1 MVKTSN
7 INTLAVPLPTGHV
20 LDMEIDG
27 QKFEIHT
34 VGVPLHMNVNDDGEW
49 EVRMM
54 ISYQVELVYEC
65 KLQPGCRRN
74 NFSTQPPGRMQSI
87 LSTAGPISI
96 IISDALQRQEFSVAL
111 RIAHIL
117 NLYHRLDSEIVIES
131 IASKRNREGTWGTG
145 NVVFIGQPSSSFAKD
160 VLGKRKTEVSISEE
174 DTLFIG
180 KKKFT
185 GPDQG
190 GLVCIL
196 NLG

>member
-1 MVKTSN
+1 METSN
-7 INTLAVPLPTGHV
+7 IDTLTVPLPTGQV
-20 LDMEIDG
+20 LYIEIDG

-34 VGVPLHMNVNDDGEW
+34 VGVPLHMHVNDDGEW

-54 ISYQVELVYEC
+54 ISYQVELVYKC

-74 NFSTQPPGRMQSI
+74 NFRTQPPGRIQSI
-87 LSTAGPISI
+87 LSTTGPISI

-117 NLYHRLDSEIVIES
+117 LLYHRLDSEIVTES
-131 IASKRNREGTWGTG
+131 IASERNREGTWGRG
-145 NVVFIGQPSSSFAKD
+145 NAVFIGQPSSSFAKD
-160 VLGKRKTEVSISEE
+160 VLGKRKMEVSISEE
-174 DTLFIG
+174 DTVFIG

-185 GPDQG
+185 GQDQG
-190 GLVCIL
+190 RLVCIL